1 MQTSP
6 VTSVARSVYGSK
18 SGLGAQR
25 LSLKTFHHVTL
36 KTRDFPGGYSGR
48 ALPDPIP
55 NSVVKPS
62 NVDGTA
68 KVTLWE
74 SRTHPGS

>member
-1 MQTSP
+1 MNATVSEILVPGRNQNW
-6 VTSVARSVYGSK
+6 VHNV
-18 SGLGAQR
+18 
-25 LSLKTFHHVTL
+25 HHVVVT
-36 KTRDFPGGYSGR
+36 TREFLGGDSGR
-48 ALPDPIP
+48 VIPDPIP

-74 SRTHPGS
+74 SRTLPGS

>member
-6 VTSVARSVYGSK
+6 VILTPPERGSK

-25 LSLKTFHHVTL
+25 LKSFHHVTL
-36 KTRDFPGGYSGR
+36 TTRDFLGGYSGR
-48 ALPDPIP
+48 VIPDPIP

-74 SRTHPGS
+74 SRTLPGS